1 MAAESAPLVKV
12 GGLGDVIGALP
23 PALRAR
29 GHDVRVVM
37 PSYRGLDAPGAE
49 LLWSGRER
57 FVERLV
63 EVRVLA
69 PTPMI
74 LLVECAEAFDRD
86 QVYGEPDDGDRF
98 ALFARAVL
106 AFLADYEWK
115 PEIVHAHDWHAAL
128 VPILEHD
135 TPTVLT
141 VHNLAFQGWRE
152 AAFARREG
160 LALDAGG
167 DGINLLGRG
176 IANASAVT
184 TVSPTYAREI
194 RTPTGGMG
202 LDGVLRERG
211 VTGIVNGIDTDMF
224 NPATDRAITSP
235 FDVGRLAARSANRTA
250 LLGRLGL
257 ADDGLVPV
265 LGAVTRLFGQK
276 GMDIVL
282 DAAPALLQRGA
293 RLVVLGTGDPALE
306 ERFRALAA
314 ANPQTVA
321 AVLDFDVVLAQQIY
335 AGSDLFLMPSRFE
348 PCGLGQLIAMRYGS
362 IPLAR
367 RTGGLAD
374 TVVPGQTGFLFDEAS
389 PEALVEAYD
398 EALKVFHAKPRWRAL
413 QTRAMLADHSW
424 DASAREYEELYERLS
439 A

>member
-23 PALRAR
+23 TALRAR

-160 LALDAGG
+160 LGLDAGG

-293 RLVVLGTGDPALE
+293 RLVVLGTGDPVLE

>member
-23 PALRAR
+23 TALRAR

-57 FVERLV
+57 FVEQLV

-128 VPILEHD
+128 VPILEHE

-141 VHNLAFQGWRE
+141 IHNLAFQGWRE

-194 RTPTGGMG
+194 RTLTGGMG

-257 ADDGLVPV
+257 AGDGLVPV

-293 RLVVLGTGDPALE
+293 RLVVLGTGDPVLE